1 MYQALYDS
9 TRIFAIQQAEK
20 NKFSLKG
27 SYISKYGSDIPLNA
41 INIPQG
47 SVKVTAGGAQL
58 VENVDYT
65 VDYNLGRVKIIN
77 QTILNSGTTIN
88 IALESNTLFS
98 IQSKTLFGSRFDYT
112 VNKDLVLGGTLL
124 RLNERPI
131 TQKVNIGD
139 EPIANTIWGVDGTW
153 RTESRWLTR
162 MIDKLPGIST
172 KEPSNITVA
181 GEFANLI
188 PGNNKAIG
196 KNGTAY
202 VDDFEG
208 SQSTID
214 LRNVGSWIIASTP
227 NNGLFPEADS
237 ITLAYGRN
245 RARFNWYI
253 IDPLFY
259 RDIQDVTPPNID
271 DNEIS
276 NHLVRQVPEKEIF
289 PNRDAPQGQTVVLP
303 VFNMSF
309 YPDERGP
316 YNYDADPSFIDP
328 ATGRFTNPADRWGG
342 VMRRIETTDFDVAN
356 VEFIQFWMMDP
367 FNSNTQN
374 TNQGGGDL
382 YFNLGNISEDVLK
395 DGKLEYENG
404 LPSDGDT
411 SRATRGVWGFTPQT
425 QPPIIY
431 AFDNNPD
438 ARQYQD
444 VGFDGLRNDLEGSFF
459 QDYLNQMQSIV
470 TAQVYQNLTTDPS
483 SDNYH
488 YYRGTD
494 YDNQGLGILDRYKR
508 FSNAEGNSPTD
519 NQSPESYPTA
529 ATTIPDVADINK
541 DFNQENSEQFYQY
554 RVSLR
559 PGEMNVGQNFIVD
572 KVTRTVNLPNGNSD
586 QITWYQF
593 KVPIREINGTNPNIT
608 RVGDIEG
615 FNTISF
621 IRMFAAGFEQPMT
634 LRFARLELLRGE
646 WRKYNYDLRSTGDV
660 IGTDP
665 NNATFDISVVNIEEN
680 GKRTPVNYVIPPGIL
695 QEVNIGSTV
704 LQRLNEQ
711 SLALKVCDLEDG
723 DARGAFKIWNW
734 ICAFMKD

>member
-1 MYQALYDS
+1 MSDPICEVNSPTPFPPSPTSIRPLYDS

-77 QTILNSGTTIN
+77 QSILNSGTTIN

-227 NNGLFPEADS
+227 NNGLFPESDS

-289 PNRDAPQGQTVVLP
+289 PNRDAPQGQDRRTSCFQYVLL
-303 VFNMSF
+303 S
-309 YPDERGP
+309 G
-316 YNYDADPSFIDP
+316 
-328 ATGRFTNPADRWGG
+328 
-342 VMRRIETTDFDVAN
+342 
-356 VEFIQFWMMDP
+356 
-367 FNSNTQN
+367 
-374 TNQGGGDL
+374 
-382 YFNLGNISEDVLK
+382 
-395 DGKLEYENG
+395 
-404 LPSDGDT
+404 
-411 SRATRGVWGFTPQT
+411 
-425 QPPIIY
+425 
-431 AFDNNPD
+431 
-438 ARQYQD
+438 
-444 VGFDGLRNDLEGSFF
+444 
-459 QDYLNQMQSIV
+459 
-470 TAQVYQNLTTDPS
+470 
-483 SDNYH
+483 
-488 YYRGTD
+488 
-494 YDNQGLGILDRYKR
+494 
-508 FSNAEGNSPTD
+508 
-519 NQSPESYPTA
+519 
-529 ATTIPDVADINK
+529 
-541 DFNQENSEQFYQY
+541 
-554 RVSLR
+554 
-559 PGEMNVGQNFIVD
+559 
-572 KVTRTVNLPNGNSD
+572 
-586 QITWYQF
+586 
-593 KVPIREINGTNPNIT
+593 
-608 RVGDIEG
+608 
-615 FNTISF
+615 
-621 IRMFAAGFEQPMT
+621 
-634 LRFARLELLRGE
+634 
-646 WRKYNYDLRSTGDV
+646 
-660 IGTDP
+660 
-665 NNATFDISVVNIEEN
+665 
-680 GKRTPVNYVIPPGIL
+680 
-695 QEVNIGSTV
+695 
-704 LQRLNEQ
+704 
-711 SLALKVCDLEDG
+711 
-723 DARGAFKIWNW
+723 
-734 ICAFMKD
+734 